1 MERRQAL
8 EEFKK
13 LEEERKKRE
22 ALIDPEMAALNAEFV
37 KYFMEGLKHTI
48 DKDIEVYD
56 EALKDL
62 YTEDNKPNVLIQ
74 KIAKSIAKKTLRI
87 AEDSTKVMNGID
99 YRKHKAS
106 KIAAKN
112 AEMMRE
118 AEFKKIQEVQKG
130 VAFLKEMREKQEQIR
145 I

>member
-1 MERRQAL
+1 MEDMERRQAL

-74 KIAKSIAKKTLRI
+74 KIAKGIA
-87 AEDSTKVMNGID
+87 
-99 YRKHKAS
+99 
-106 KIAAKN
+106 
-112 AEMMRE
+112 
-118 AEFKKIQEVQKG
+118 
-130 VAFLKEMREKQEQIR
+130 
-145 I
+145 